1 MQIFATDT
9 RVFYNPDCQKW
20 GVEKITKGITLHCR
34 DGITRQLY
42 KWSQV
47 LIHDG
52 KVVAPFQVDGRK
64 AKCYTPYKAVAERW
78 AESIRDKGIIEVRAD
93 MEEEYV

>member
-1 MQIFATDT
+1 MQIFTSD
-9 RVFYNPDCQKW
+9 VKVYYNEDCQKY
-20 GVEKITKGITLHCR
+20 GVMKLTKGITLHR
-34 DGITRQLY
+34 ADGITRQLY

-64 AKCYTPYKAVAERW
+64 AKCYTPYKKVAERW
-78 AESIRDKGIIEVRAD
+78 ADSIRDHGVIEVRAD
-93 MEEEYV
+93 MEEDF